1 VRRIIRSKPEWN
13 PESFGRNTK
22 MNANSPMSG
31 AREVFTDGMTTQSA
45 SNLVIDNL
53 DEFAAVS
60 LLTASSSD
68 YVIGS
73 L

>member
-1 VRRIIRSKPEWN
+1 M
-13 PESFGRNTK
+13 NT
-22 MNANSPMSG
+22 NSPMTG
-31 AREVFTDGMTTQSA
+31 AGEAATVRMTAQSA

-60 LLTASSSD
+60 LLSASTSD